1 MRAGVAAPIRFGDF
15 DALDAL
21 DLGQGRFDA
30 LRWLV
35 AEALDDHARD
45 PIAHLEAHDHEPEVA
60 LDHGRRIAG
69 EIGVV
74 GLCARRGRE
83 QQRAGADG
91 ERRREQVRGVQVRSP
106 RGHRQLTHSI
116 RERATLRAMRTAIGD
131 APRAVLWLALG
142 ATAGI
147 GCAALGLL
155 LSGERDRALPANAAA
170 SVNGAVIRLEEYD
183 RAVAAFASDR
193 RDPIGPEERRHV
205 LDRML
210 DEELLVQRGLELG
223 LARSDRRVR
232 GDIVSAVIELVV
244 SQADGVE
251 PSEGEVRAFYEEN
264 RDYFAHTERLLV
276 QQVFVRA
283 APLRSED
290 EARARAEQ
298 ATRRLRAGEPLDRV
312 RETLGDSEVA
322 PVPRDLLPIA
332 KLREYLGPTA
342 ARAAEALEV
351 GGASDPQRS
360 ASGYHVLVLLDRSPG
375 RAPPLS
381 DVQEEV
387 RAELRRRVSERA
399 LRTYLDDLRA
409 RADVRVRRRRSEP

>member
-1 MRAGVAAPIRFGDF
+1 
-15 DALDAL
+15 
-21 DLGQGRFDA
+21 
-30 LRWLV
+30 
-35 AEALDDHARD
+35 
-45 PIAHLEAHDHEPEVA
+45 
-60 LDHGRRIAG
+60 
-69 EIGVV
+69 
-74 GLCARRGRE
+74 
-83 QQRAGADG
+83 
-91 ERRREQVRGVQVRSP
+91 
-106 RGHRQLTHSI
+106 
-116 RERATLRAMRTAIGD
+116 MRTAIGD
-131 APRAVLWLALG
+131 TPRAVLWLTLG
-142 ATAGI
+142 ASAGI

-170 SVNGAVIRLEEYD
+170 SVNGSLIRLEEYD

-193 RDPIGPEERRHV
+193 REPIGPDERRHV

-244 SQADGVE
+244 SQADDAE
-251 PSEGEVRAFYEEN
+251 PRDGEVRAFYEQN

-298 ATRRLRAGEPLDRV
+298 ATRRLRAGEPFDRV
-312 RETLGDSEVA
+312 REALGDSEVA
-322 PVPRDLLPIA
+322 PVPRDLLPVA

-342 ARAAEALEV
+342 ARAAEALDV
-351 GGASDPQRS
+351 GDASDPQRS

-375 RAPPLS
+375 FAPALS
-381 DVQEEV
+381 DVREEV
-387 RAELRRRVSERA
+387 RAELRRRASERA
-399 LRTYLDDLRA
+399 LRAYLDDLRE
-409 RADVRVRRRRSEP
+409 RADVRVRSP

>member
-1 MRAGVAAPIRFGDF
+1 MSG
-15 DALDAL
+15 
-21 DLGQGRFDA
+21 
-30 LRWLV
+30 
-35 AEALDDHARD
+35 
-45 PIAHLEAHDHEPEVA
+45 
-60 LDHGRRIAG
+60 
-69 EIGVV
+69 
-74 GLCARRGRE
+74 
-83 QQRAGADG
+83 
-91 ERRREQVRGVQVRSP
+91 SP
-106 RGHRQLTHSI
+106 RAR
-116 RERATLRAMRTAIGD
+116 
-131 APRAVLWLALG
+131 LWLALG
-142 ATAGI
+142 AAAGI

-155 LSGERDRALPANAAA
+155 LSGERERALPANAAA

-244 SQADGVE
+244 SQAEGVE
-251 PSEGEVRAFYEEN
+251 PSDGDVRAFYEQN

-283 APLRSED
+283 ALVRPEE

-298 ATRRLRAGEPLDRV
+298 ATRRLRAGEPFDRV
-312 RETLGDSEVA
+312 REALGDSELA

-342 ARAAEALEV
+342 ARAAEALDV

-375 RAPPLS
+375 FAPPFS

-387 RAELRRRVSERA
+387 RAELRRRASERA
-399 LRTYLDDLRA
+399 LRDYLDDLREQ
-409 RADVRVRRRRSEP
+409 ADVHVRNP